1 MGKKENTMDPIKDLE
16 NYSYQWIKGLPGE
29 DVSNVGRV
37 NEFKEVIEFNG
48 NQYLVFTDGT
58 RLALNLLDEYMVKV
72 EKGFYETAFDKVQ
85 PAQAAPQQKRA
96 GRSELHT
103 IPKEESAIA
112 SLLKKQ
118 KENWVD
124 VDLNLTIN
132 LPKRAL
138 WDVIISSFD
147 NAEDEIIE
155 YVTKDLD
162 IEVVREA
169 LKKAIKD
176 IYSTKTTTAKNVRT
190 QNTIPGQSD

>member
-1 MGKKENTMDPIKDLE
+1 MGNTNNENNMDPHSDLS
-16 NYSYQWIKGLPGE
+16 NYSYQWIKGDNIGH
-29 DVSNVGRV
+29 V
-37 NEFKEVIEFNG
+37 NDYKSVVEAGG
-48 NQYLVFTDGT
+48 NEYLVFTDGS
-58 RLALNLLDEYMVKV
+58 RLALSLLDEYMVKV

-85 PAQAAPQQKRA
+85 PAREAPTSPKRA

-103 IPKEESAIA
+103 IVKEESAIA

-132 LPKRAL
+132 LPKKAL
-138 WDVIISSFD
+138 WDVIISSFE
-147 NAEDEIIE
+147 NAEDEIID

-162 IEVVREA
+162 IEVVRES

-176 IYSTKTTTAKNVRT
+176 IYLAKTNPVKNVRT
-190 QNTIPGQSD
+190 QNTIPGQAD